1 MSPFPSPQ
9 NRRSAAC
16 PFNWPFGQCIWAN
29 TLHTRNSIYGQRAA
43 ASHSGTFSHVQISV
57 RQDLRPD
64 GCHAS
69 RSEPRLQRTSPS
81 RDAKGH
87 DLRSNGAVIDSFEA
101 DHEMRRLPQPANPND
116 AFAGLVLSV
125 LVALVV
131 AGRLVLEGVLVAHV
145 LQVLMFIGII
155 VASCLTM
162 KDTAPT
168 RPAPDSQYRPPD
180 AANIWRTYSKAW
192 QGFAHPQPE
201 NTNTNRRTPPMRAA
215 CQVKS
220 PTVFPTIFTDPR
232 RSGIRSANG
241 GDFP

>member
-29 TLHTRNSIYGQRAA
+29 TLSTRNSIYGQRAG

-81 RDAKGH
+81 GDVKGH

-101 DHEMRRLPQPANPND
+101 DHEMRRLAQPAKPN
-116 AFAGLVLSV
+116 AALAGLVLSV
-125 LVALVV
+125 LVAVVAFVALVV
-131 AGRLVLEGVLVAHV
+131 TGRPVLEGVLVAYV
-145 LQVLMFIGII
+145 LQV
-155 VASCLTM
+155 
-162 KDTAPT
+162 
-168 RPAPDSQYRPPD
+168 
-180 AANIWRTYSKAW
+180 
-192 QGFAHPQPE
+192 
-201 NTNTNRRTPPMRAA
+201 
-215 CQVKS
+215 
-220 PTVFPTIFTDPR
+220 
-232 RSGIRSANG
+232 
-241 GDFP
+241 